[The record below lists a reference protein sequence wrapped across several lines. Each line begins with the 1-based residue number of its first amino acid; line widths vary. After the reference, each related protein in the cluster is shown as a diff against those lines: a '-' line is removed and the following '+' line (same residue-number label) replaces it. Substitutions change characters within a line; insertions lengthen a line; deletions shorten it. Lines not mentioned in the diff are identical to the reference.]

1 MSAQS
6 PTMPLPTTTTLSE
19 VGTGQDRGVSVC
31 CWVQRSAEATP
42 VAETWVTTRP
52 RYREGERRG
61 SMFVAAYPRRG
72 NAEVT
77 PAAAQYGV
85 RNCCVYSS
93 GMVVLERECCIAI
106 GPAACVTVCRESEKR
121 TPTVITMGRYKLKMV
136 SRA

>member
-1 MSAQS
+1 M
-6 PTMPLPTTTTLSE
+6 
-19 VGTGQDRGVSVC
+19 
-31 CWVQRSAEATP
+31 
-42 VAETWVTTRP
+42 AETWVTTRP

-106 GPAACVTVCRESEKR
+106 GPAACVTVCRESEKSNSE
-121 TPTVITMGRYKLKMV
+121 VK
-136 SRA
+136 